1 MDISEKKTVLDDSA
15 SIYQKREEKSDRAKW
30 KDLKGF
36 KAKWEHFREYYLL
49 KTFIWVCVVAF
60 VGYAVYE
67 IFAPEKERLLYVSIL
82 DRVIAD
88 AEMEEIKTGFETYL
102 SFDEETLELDT
113 VLGRLTVKGEEMHII
128 SFHNDS
134 GDLTADGRVH
144 ALVYVSDERSSGL
157 FSRIFR

>member
-1 MDISEKKTVLDDSA
+1 MDMNINEILWQFAVKAEVEPYGNGHINDTYCVTYPRYILQRINTGIFKNPDELMENIEMTHGIVVESRKKLCISGVRD
-15 SIYQKREEKSDRAKW
+15 
-30 KDLKGF
+30 
-36 KAKWEHFREYYLL
+36 
-49 KTFIWVCVVAF
+49 V
-60 VGYAVYE
+60 
-67 IFAPEKERLLYVSIL
+67 
-82 DRVIAD
+82 
-88 AEMEEIKTGFETYL
+88 L

>member
-1 MDISEKKTVLDDSA
+1 MLEECGLMENIEMSHGIVVESRKKLCISGVRD
-15 SIYQKREEKSDRAKW
+15 
-30 KDLKGF
+30 
-36 KAKWEHFREYYLL
+36 
-49 KTFIWVCVVAF
+49 V
-60 VGYAVYE
+60 
-67 IFAPEKERLLYVSIL
+67 
-82 DRVIAD
+82 
-88 AEMEEIKTGFETYL
+88 L

-144 ALVYVSDERSSGL
+144 ALVYVSDERSGGL